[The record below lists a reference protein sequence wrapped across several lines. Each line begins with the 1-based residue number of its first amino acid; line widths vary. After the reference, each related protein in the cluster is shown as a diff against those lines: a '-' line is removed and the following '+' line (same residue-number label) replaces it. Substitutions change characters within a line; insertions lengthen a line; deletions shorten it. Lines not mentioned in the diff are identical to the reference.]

1 MDRRT
6 FLALLSGLP
15 GALSLGGGG
24 DNQVP
29 VYRYRMT
36 VYVGDKPFS
45 SVRAVLQE
53 QVSSV
58 ADSSG
63 QAVKRSLKGEAVI
76 IEANS
81 RTYYAL
87 LGKPDE
93 PEYGQKVANYALLPL
108 VPEFR
113 RNPETDML
121 AVDRKSTRLNSS
133 H

>member
-1 MDRRT
+1 
-6 FLALLSGLP
+6 
-15 GALSLGGGG
+15 
-24 DNQVP
+24 
-29 VYRYRMT
+29 MT

-53 QVSSV
+53 QVYSV

-113 RNPETDML
+113 RTPDTDL
-121 AVDRKSTRLNSS
+121 LPVDRKSDGKGKSDAVRSE
-133 H
+133 HGVR